1 VSGPDVRDAATGE
14 TAVRLPLD
22 DLPWHASARARL
34 AAAAAGGRLPHALLL
49 HGPDGVGKER
59 FAAVVAAGLL
69 CRQPTPDL
77 RPCGECTDCALSL
90 AASHPD
96 LHWLRIPEDRKT
108 IGVEAVRETCE
119 QLGMTSLRGR
129 YRVAIV
135 VPAHRMTA
143 NAQNAFLKTLE
154 EPAPRTLLLLVSS
167 RPAGVLPTLRSR
179 CQRVEI
185 ARPSTDEARQWLA
198 TTLGAAA
205 PPGLL
210 ELAGGAPLRAAVLAP
225 HFPALQAQ
233 MNALLGDLLAGRSE
247 VTRTAADMVGDGLG
261 ARLDWLEAWL
271 SDAVRARLARDATQ
285 VGIPVAPQLQSAA
298 SDLNIGAA
306 FRFLDRLRESRRLLE
321 GSAAPALVVEALLIE
336 LVAACRR
343 RGVARWVP

>member
-1 VSGPDVRDAATGE
+1 MSGPDDRDLPEAEA
-14 TAVRLPLD
+14 AVRLPLE
-22 DLPWHASARARL
+22 DLPWQAAARARIG
-34 AAAAAGGRLPHALLL
+34 AAAAGGRLPHALLL

-77 RPCGECTDCALSL
+77 QPCGKCPDCRLTL
-90 AASHPD
+90 AGSHPD
-96 LHWLRIPEDRKT
+96 LHWLRIPEDRRT
-108 IGVEAVRETCE
+108 IGVEAVREVCE

-135 VPAHRMTA
+135 VPAHLMTA

-154 EPAPRTLLLLVSS
+154 EPAPRTLLVLVTS

-185 ARPSTDEARQWLA
+185 ARPSAAEARDWLA
-198 TTLGAAA
+198 ATLGTEP

-210 ELAGGAPLRAAVLAP
+210 ELAGGAPLRAAMLAP
-225 HFPALQAQ
+225 HFPELQEQ
-233 MNALLGDLLAGRSE
+233 MNGLLADLLAGRSE
-247 VTRTAADMVGDGLG
+247 VTRAASDMIGDGLR

-271 SDAVRARLARDATQ
+271 SGAVRRRLARDATH

-298 SDLNIGAA
+298 ADLNIGAA
-306 FRFLDRLRESRRLLE
+306 FRYLDRLRESRRLLQ

-343 RGVARWVP
+343 RGVV